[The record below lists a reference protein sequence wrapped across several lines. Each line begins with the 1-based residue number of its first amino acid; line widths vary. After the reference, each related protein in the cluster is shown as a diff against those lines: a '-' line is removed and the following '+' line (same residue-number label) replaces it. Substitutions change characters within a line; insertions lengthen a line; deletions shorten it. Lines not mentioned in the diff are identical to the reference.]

1 MSNTRNTLFT
11 IITVVVIPLLF
22 FVLLEFVLRLVGSGT
37 HYDYFNDIEID
48 GDAFYQENPN
58 FADQFYP
65 PSLNVG
71 PLQNTFAAAR
81 SDDRLR
87 VFVLGGSAAMGFP
100 HKNHGV
106 DRLLAAQ
113 LRALFPHKDV
123 EVVNTAMTSVNSHVV
138 YQVAQTLPPGS
149 ADVAVVLMGNN
160 EVVGPYGP
168 GTFNQNFLSSLSA
181 IRGLQSLKRT
191 RLWQLLDSSLD
202 EVQSGDAKADLEWQ
216 GMQMFVDNAVAEG
229 VVAGTNLGGT
239 PAWASELISAFREGR
254 DVYMDGNKV
263 SQQLAISSFKSS

>member
-1 MSNTRNTLFT
+1 MTLKLMATLSTRKTQTSLISFT
-11 IITVVVIPLLF
+11 RPRLTSDLYKIPLL
-22 FVLLEFVLRLVGSGT
+22 
-37 HYDYFNDIEID
+37 
-48 GDAFYQENPN
+48 P
-58 FADQFYP
+58 
-65 PSLNVG
+65 
-71 PLQNTFAAAR
+71 AR
-81 SDDRLR
+81 SDERLR

-181 IRGLQSLKRT
+181 YSWLAGP
-191 RLWQLLDSSLD
+191 
-202 EVQSGDAKADLEWQ
+202 EADTPLA
-216 GMQMFVDNAVAEG
+216 AVG
-229 VVAGTNLGGT
+229 
-239 PAWASELISAFREGR
+239 
-254 DVYMDGNKV
+254 
-263 SQQLAISSFKSS
+263 